1 MGRMCIHMCY
11 CRRLA
16 SGAGSSHGSWL
27 VGSSRRCMRGESG
40 LPTSHHTCLSLHPLT
55 EGSHCIA
62 GANIVGAGLLKQG
75 EYLLRTI
82 SCFQR

>member
-11 CRRLA
+11 CCRLA

-27 VGSSRRCMRGESG
+27 GNRSRRCMRGESG
-40 LPTSHHTCLSLHPLT
+40 LPTSYHTCLSPHPLT
-55 EGSHCIA
+55 EDNHCIT
-62 GANIVGAGLLKQG
+62 GANIVRMGLLKQG
-75 EYLLRTI
+75 EDSLRAA